1 MSTLHSGSRQGKA
14 GVGMALAVTFACIVI
29 GNVQAAEPVEKMQAV
44 PPAGDLRR
52 KLEAAQSRLDSA
64 AREIA
69 DLSMT
74 ISEEDMGPMAAIG
87 PRAVLGVNIGG
98 GGVED
103 RADGVE
109 VISVSPGGAAAE
121 AGIRAGDVLTEVEGK
136 TLKND
141 DAGTPRNKLLAAM
154 RRVRPDE
161 KVVVKYVR
169 DGKTATA
176 TLTPRRV
183 ENRLFA
189 MPGMPF
195 PGQRGP
201 MGEGPQFTFFRA
213 MGAFGNAELVS
224 LTPKLGQYFGVD
236 KGLLVVRAP
245 SDARFKLEEGDV
257 ILDIDGRVPSS
268 PSHAMRILTSYQA
281 GEKLKLNVLRMKK
294 RTAIDVVVPEG
305 RDMPMPPRERGA
317 FMMQGPGG
325 PATAPAPPPQPFELP
340 VPAPD

>member
-1 MSTLHSGSRQGKA
+1 MSTLKSGISK
-14 GVGMALAVTFACIVI
+14 ALAVALVCIV
-29 GNVQAAEPVEKMQAV
+29 NSSARAAEPVEKMQAA
-44 PPAGDLRR
+44 PPAGELRR
-52 KLEAAQSRLDSA
+52 KLEAAQNRLDSA

-74 ISEEDMGPMAAIG
+74 ISEEDGGPATVARVG

-98 GGVED
+98 GGVEE
-103 RADGVE
+103 RTDGVE
-109 VISVSPGGAAAE
+109 IISVSPGGAAAE

-136 TLKND
+136 ALKND

-154 RRVRPDE
+154 RRVQPEE
-161 KVVVKYVR
+161 KVVVKYLR

-183 ENRLFA
+183 ENRLFTV

-195 PGQRGP
+195 PGGRTA
-201 MGEGPQFTFFRA
+201 MGEGPH
-213 MGAFGNAELVS
+213 MGAFRVFGTMGGFGNAELVS
-224 LTPKLGQYFGVD
+224 LTPKLGQYFGAD

-245 SDARFKLEEGDV
+245 NDSRFKLEEGDV

-268 PSHAMRILTSYQA
+268 PSHAMRILSSYQT

-294 RTAIDVVVPEG
+294 RTAIDVTVPEE
-305 RDMPMPPRERGA
+305 RDVLMPAERGA
-317 FMMQGPGG
+317 IMIQRAPEAMMAPM
-325 PATAPAPPPQPFELP
+325 PAQPFELP

>member
-1 MSTLHSGSRQGKA
+1 
-14 GVGMALAVTFACIVI
+14 MALAVALACIV
-29 GNVQAAEPVEKMQAV
+29 NSSAWAAEPVEKMQGA
-44 PPAGDLRR
+44 PPSGDLRR

-74 ISEEDMGPMAAIG
+74 ISEEDGGPGPIGVGG

-103 RADGVE
+103 RAEGVE

-121 AGIRAGDVLTEVEGK
+121 AGIRAGDVLIEVEGK
-136 TLKND
+136 ALKND
-141 DAGTPRNKLLAAM
+141 DDGTPRNKLQAAM
-154 RRVRPDE
+154 RRVQPDE
-161 KVVVKYVR
+161 KVVVKYLR

-176 TLTPRRV
+176 TLKPRRV
-183 ENRLFA
+183 ENRMFTMSA
-189 MPGMPF
+189 MPF
-195 PGQRGP
+195 PGQGV
-201 MGEGPQFTFFRA
+201 A
-213 MGAFGNAELVS
+213 MGGDVHMPVRIFGTMGSFGEAELVA

-245 SDARFKLEEGDV
+245 NDSRFKLEEGDV
-257 ILDIDGRVPSS
+257 IIDIDGRVPAS
-268 PSHAMRILTSYQA
+268 PSHAMRILSSYQT

-294 RTAIDVVVPEG
+294 RTAIDVTVPEEK
-305 RDMPMPPRERGA
+305 DVLIQRERGA
-317 FMMQGPGG
+317 FLYSTPM
-325 PATAPAPPPQPFELP
+325 TAPAPAPAMPPQPFELP

>member
-1 MSTLHSGSRQGKA
+1 
-14 GVGMALAVTFACIVI
+14 
-29 GNVQAAEPVEKMQAV
+29 
-44 PPAGDLRR
+44 
-52 KLEAAQSRLDSA
+52 
-64 AREIA
+64 
-69 DLSMT
+69 
-74 ISEEDMGPMAAIG
+74 
-87 PRAVLGVNIGG
+87 
-98 GGVED
+98 VED
-103 RADGVE
+103 RTDGVE

-154 RRVRPDE
+154 RRVQPDE
-161 KVVVKYVR
+161 KVVVKYLR

-183 ENRLFA
+183 ENHVLA

-195 PGQRGP
+195 PGGRV
-201 MGEGPQFTFFRA
+201 A
-213 MGAFGNAELVS
+213 MGATHVNPFRIFSTMGGFGNAELVS
-224 LTPKLGQYFGVD
+224 LTPKLGQYFGAD

-245 SDARFKLEEGDV
+245 NDSRFKLEEGDV

-268 PSHAMRILTSYQA
+268 PSHAMRILSSYQT

-294 RTAIDVVVPEG
+294 RTAIDVTVPEES
-305 RDMPMPPRERGA
+305 DVLMPAERGA
-317 FMMQGPGG
+317 VMLQRVPEAMMAPM
-325 PATAPAPPPQPFELP
+325 PAQPFELP

>member
-1 MSTLHSGSRQGKA
+1 MSTLKSGIS
-14 GVGMALAVTFACIVI
+14 MALAVGLACIV
-29 GNVQAAEPVEKMQAV
+29 NSSAWAAEPVEKMQAA
-44 PPAGDLRR
+44 PPAGELRR
-52 KLEAAQSRLDSA
+52 KLEAAQNRLDSA

-74 ISEEDMGPMAAIG
+74 ISEEDGGPMAVAGVG

-103 RADGVE
+103 RTDGVE

-154 RRVRPDE
+154 RRVQPEE
-161 KVVVKYVR
+161 KVVVKYLR

-189 MPGMPF
+189 VPGMPF
-195 PGQRGP
+195 SGARGVA
-201 MGEGPQFTFFRA
+201 GEGPHMRAFRVFGS
-213 MGAFGNAELVS
+213 MGGFGNAELVS
-224 LTPKLGQYFGVD
+224 LTPKLGQYFGAE

-245 SDARFKLEEGDV
+245 NDSRFKLEEGDV
-257 ILDIDGRVPSS
+257 ILDIDGRVPGS
-268 PSHAMRILTSYQA
+268 PSHAMRILSSYQA

-294 RTAIDVVVPEG
+294 RTAIDVTVPE
-305 RDMPMPPRERGA
+305 DSDVLMPPERGA
-317 FMMQGPGG
+317 VMLQRVPEAMMAPM
-325 PATAPAPPPQPFELP
+325 PAQPFELP

>member
-1 MSTLHSGSRQGKA
+1 
-14 GVGMALAVTFACIVI
+14 MALAVALACMV
-29 GNVQAAEPVEKMQAV
+29 NSSAWAAEPVEKMQAV
-44 PPAGDLRR
+44 PPQGELRR
-52 KLEAAQSRLDSA
+52 KLEAAQNRLDSA

-74 ISEEDMGPMAAIG
+74 ISEEDGGPMPG
-87 PRAVLGVNIGG
+87 VSPRAALGVNIGG
-98 GGVED
+98 SGVED
-103 RADGVE
+103 RTDGVE

-136 TLKND
+136 ALKSD
-141 DAGTPRNKLLAAM
+141 DDGTPRNKLLAAM
-154 RRVRPDE
+154 RRVQPDE
-161 KVVVKYVR
+161 KVVVKYLR
-169 DGKTATA
+169 DGKTTTA

-183 ENRLFA
+183 EHRLFA

-201 MGEGPQFTFFRA
+201 MGEGHVMLFRG

-224 LTPKLGQYFGVD
+224 LTPKLGQYFGAD

-245 SDARFKLEEGDV
+245 NDSRFKLEEGDV
-257 ILDIDGRVPSS
+257 ILDIDGRVPAS
-268 PSHAMRILTSYQA
+268 PSHAMRILSSYQA

-294 RTAIDVVVPEG
+294 RTPIDITVPEDRDVVI
-305 RDMPMPPRERGA
+305 PRERGA
-317 FMMQGPGG
+317 FLLQS
-325 PATAPAPPPQPFELP
+325 PAAPPLPPQPFDLP

>member
-1 MSTLHSGSRQGKA
+1 MTPLYSGSRTA
-14 GVGMALAVTFACIVI
+14 AVSMALAVALACIV
-29 GNVQAAEPVEKMQAV
+29 NSSAWAAQPVEKMQGA
-44 PPAGDLRR
+44 PPSGELRR
-52 KLEAAQSRLDSA
+52 QLEAAQTRLDSA

-74 ISEEDMGPMAAIG
+74 MSEEDGGPTPVG

-98 GGVED
+98 SGVED
-103 RADGVE
+103 RTDGVE

-136 TLKND
+136 TLKSD

-154 RRVRPDE
+154 RRVQPDE
-161 KVVVKYVR
+161 KVVVKYLR

-176 TLTPRRV
+176 TLTPRRM

-189 MPGMPF
+189 MPGLPF
-195 PGQRGP
+195 AGGGVA
-201 MGEGPQFTFFRA
+201 MGEGPHVRFFRS

-224 LTPKLGQYFGVD
+224 LTPKLGQYFGAD

-245 SDARFKLEEGDV
+245 NDARFKLEEGDV
-257 ILDIDGRVPSS
+257 ILDIDGRVPAS
-268 PSHAMRILTSYQA
+268 PSHAMRILSSYQA

-294 RTAIDVVVPEG
+294 RTAIDVTVPEES
-305 RDMPMPPRERGA
+305 DVLMERERGA
-317 FMMQGPGG
+317 FLWETPVQMAAPL
-325 PATAPAPPPQPFELP
+325 PAQPFELP